1 MHEVLA
7 QLLMEDMLYPQP
19 TESDRH
25 KGGTQ
30 KGRNHGQM
38 NPGAVSIMQFH
49 FSVVIGSQLADQQA
63 AARMSPVGTKH
74 ASESVYECLLSGVKR
89 IKRAL
94 AITRFSRLNSEMR
107 YVMEKVPG
115 RDMWAVIDSVTLRPA
130 LVNDVPQIDL
140 ELDDADDL
148 TDLLNRLYR
157 EASVSAKH

>member
-1 MHEVLA
+1 MRFA
-7 QLLMEDMLYPQP
+7 CGDMRDHIVSYQNDHGPSYWRRRALRQP
-19 TESDRH
+19 AGLRID
-25 KGGTQ
+25 
-30 KGRNHGQM
+30 
-38 NPGAVSIMQFH
+38 
-49 FSVVIGSQLADQQA
+49 FSEILRVVRFSTFAT
-63 AARMSPVGTKH
+63 V
-74 ASESVYECLLSGVKR
+74 SGVKR
-89 IKRAL
+89 TKRAL

-115 RDMWAVIDSVTLRPA
+115 RDMWAVIDSVTRRPA

>member
-1 MHEVLA
+1 M
-7 QLLMEDMLYPQP
+7 
-19 TESDRH
+19 
-25 KGGTQ
+25 
-30 KGRNHGQM
+30 
-38 NPGAVSIMQFH
+38 
-49 FSVVIGSQLADQQA
+49 ADDPSA
-63 AARMSPVGTKH
+63 AANFCNKIGTKQT
-74 ASESVYECLLSGVKR
+74 SESVYECLLSGVKR
-89 IKRAL
+89 TKRAL

-148 TDLLNRLYR
+148 TDLLNRLDR